1 MASVFIAQEWID
13 VYADNNSYTTDM
25 FKLKDSDGKLYGC
38 KYEQYHSIYAL
49 EANADGTY
57 NGTLVEGQ
65 DSLEKSRINI
75 KSAEKAVRCT
85 VIQQLRQHLKL
96 KQNNPKIK
104 EVRDGLFFVWI
115 FKSRLKKLSIY
126 KKVA

>member
-1 MASVFIAQEWID
+1 MTVKNKIERLASVFIAQEWID

-65 DSLEKSRINI
+65 DSLEKIPDKYKVCG
-75 KSAEKAVRCT
+75 KSTKVYGYSTTAPTFKVKA
-85 VIQQLRQHLKL
+85 K
-96 KQNNPKIK
+96 
-104 EVRDGLFFVWI
+104 
-115 FKSRLKKLSIY
+115 
-126 KKVA
+126 